1 MTVRHATAT
10 LLTDRLISVAP
21 AAVGRPLTA
30 GIKLGGTDIF
40 LVIGAIGPSSR
51 PVLHGAALPRC
62 RVPRHGDSDPT
73 TATSG
78 ESLFVGALASLMFV
92 QMCERTLGEVTT
104 SMRSTETTTG
114 ACGRAGAHPAE
125 TAGHT
130 SRRMNSMAST

>member
-30 GIKLGGTDIF
+30 GIQLGGTDIF
-40 LVIGAIGPSSR
+40 LVIGAIGPSSG
-51 PVLHGAALPRC
+51 PVLYGAALPRC

-92 QMCERTLGEVTT
+92 QMGERTLGEVTT
-104 SMRSTETTTG
+104 SMTVHGDDSRCVRPLPVLIQRRRLATLP
-114 ACGRAGAHPAE
+114 AG
-125 TAGHT
+125 
-130 SRRMNSMAST
+130 